1 MSAPHG
7 YNSVVRR
14 VLEIPEI
21 LDIIFSFLDSASNTQ
36 NALVCKKWSDPSLSN
51 VWRIVTNPH
60 ILFSLLAPTKEYRDR
75 AQIIFVS
82 LFTRV
87 IDTAV
92 KKRRY
97 RNSNEEWRS
106 RIGSVLSDTL
116 AKYAVSSLTRAPHRV
131 SSRTPY
137 WTRSPA
143 HAYPFTFSPIC
154 ATSRGTRSTTSGCGS
169 R

>member
-106 RIGSVLSDTL
+106 RIGQDNPRLQRAESGTGPMWWCCAEKMATYLRMKQWANDR
-116 AKYAVSSLTRAPHRV
+116 KCTRAN
-131 SSRTPY
+131 SRE
-137 WTRSPA
+137 
-143 HAYPFTFSPIC
+143 
-154 ATSRGTRSTTSGCGS
+154 G
-169 R
+169 